1 MLLAIDAGNSTV
13 QFGFFRD
20 GSLVQQ
26 FTAQSREEAT
36 ADEYAAFLLAAMSGS
51 GMDESPIEGVA
62 LSSVVPSLVHV
73 IFQAVR
79 RFTDATPLLVSS
91 RLRLPIS
98 IKYGTPETL
107 GSDRIASA
115 SAAYKL
121 FGGPVI
127 VADFGTATTV
137 SVVDRQG
144 DFLGGMIAP
153 GLMTGYKAL
162 LGRASGLPRVGLTY
176 PKDAVGTTTAE
187 GIQSGVIFGHA
198 DMAAG
203 LIRRAMAEAGEAKV
217 AVTGGLAGMVL
228 PHLGM
233 KAQHD
238 PALALKGLEIIYKIN
253 TEN

>member
-20 GSLVQQ
+20 GGLVQQ

-36 ADEYAAFLLAAMSGS
+36 SDEYAAFLLAAMSGS
-51 GMDESPIEGVA
+51 GIDESPIEGVA

-79 RFTDATPLLVSS
+79 RFTEATPLLVSS
-91 RLRLPIS
+91 RLKLPVK
-98 IKYGTPETL
+98 IKYGTPDTL

-115 SAAYKL
+115 SAAYSL

-127 VADFGTATTV
+127 VVDFGTATTV
-137 SVVDRQG
+137 SVVDKDG
-144 DFLGGMIAP
+144 GFLGGMIAP

-162 LGRASGLPRVGLTY
+162 LERASGLPRVGLAF
-176 PKDAVGTTTAE
+176 PKDAVGTNTAE

-203 LIRRAMAEAGEAKV
+203 LIRRATAGVGEARV
-217 AVTGGLAGMVL
+217 AATGGLAGLVL
-228 PHLGM
+228 PHLGI
-233 KAQHD
+233 KAERD
-238 PALALKGLEIIYKIN
+238 PVLALKGLEIIYKIN